1 MRVGRWTCGG
11 KSAFGADKLNVQ
23 DTGTFTSPID
33 RNGTSPGDPGF
44 DRRWDLR
51 PGSTVGEWIGVTD
64 IAAVTTNNP
73 VPMYGVKAFGFAS
86 LCSAHPVYGD

>member
-1 MRVGRWTCGG
+1 MARRQAIQGSTGAGPCG
-11 KSAFGADKLNVQ
+11 
-23 DTGTFTSPID
+23 
-33 RNGTSPGDPGF
+33 
-44 DRRWDLR
+44 